1 MHTPSLSTL
10 ALFLDIDGTL
20 LEIAETPRS
29 VTVDPKLKELLG
41 ALSAG
46 AGGALALVSGRRIA
60 EMDALF
66 RPLTLSAAGL
76 HGFERRSASGAH
88 QHRRTPAT
96 AALEGARRAMLEL
109 ANQHTGLLVEDKRFA
124 LALHYRLAPDL
135 QDLVA
140 SAMTQIAERA
150 RPEFE
155 LQMGKM
161 VAELRPAGANKGA
174 AVEQF
179 MREAP
184 FSGRRPVY
192 LGDDLTDESAFEWV
206 NQAGGLSIAVNVP
219 GATAALERL
228 PSVAAVRA
236 WLAELLARPYKSMS

>member
-1 MHTPSLSTL
+1 LKTTPSLSTL

-29 VTVDPKLKELLG
+29 VSVDSDLKALLSELHTG
-41 ALSAG
+41 TD
-46 AGGALALVSGRRIA
+46 GALALVSGRRIT

-76 HGFERRSASGAH
+76 HGFERRNARGTH
-88 QHRRTPAT
+88 QQRRVPST

-109 ANQHTGLLVEDKRFA
+109 ANKHTGLLVEDKRFA

-140 SAMTQIAERA
+140 STMTRIAEQT

-161 VAELRPAGANKGA
+161 VAELRPAGATKGA
-174 AVEQF
+174 AVAQF

-192 LGDDLTDESAFEWV
+192 VGDDLTDESAFEWV

-219 GATAALERL
+219 GATAAQSRL
-228 PSVAAVRA
+228 PSVAAVRT
-236 WLAELLARPYKSMS
+236 WLAELLA

>member
-1 MHTPSLSTL
+1 MDTLAPSAMVLSSL

-29 VTVDPKLKELLG
+29 VCVDPDLKELLS
-41 ALSAG
+41 ALDSRTD
-46 AGGALALVSGRRIA
+46 GALALVSGRRIA

-76 HGFERRSASGAH
+76 HGFERRSAYGSHENRKA
-88 QHRRTPAT
+88 PST

-109 ANQHTGLLVEDKRFA
+109 ANQHPGLLVEDKRFA

-140 SAMTQIAERA
+140 SRMTQIAECA

-174 AVEQF
+174 AVAQF

-192 LGDDLTDESAFEWV
+192 VGDDLTDESAFEWV
-206 NQAGGLSIAVNVP
+206 NQAGGLSIAVNVA

-236 WLAELLARPYKSMS
+236 WLAELLA

>member
-1 MHTPSLSTL
+1 VDISPLSSLNLNSL

-29 VTVDPKLKELLG
+29 VSVDPDLKDL
-41 ALSAG
+41 LSALHSRTD
-46 AGGALALVSGRRIA
+46 GALALVSGRRIA

-66 RPLTLSAAGL
+66 RPLALSVAGL
-76 HGFERRSASGAH
+76 HGFERRSACGTH
-88 QHRRTPAT
+88 EHRRVPST

-109 ANQHTGLLVEDKRFA
+109 ANQHSGLLVEDKRFA

-140 SAMTQIAERA
+140 STMTRIAEDA

-174 AVEQF
+174 AVAQF

-192 LGDDLTDESAFEWV
+192 VGDDLTDESAFEWV
-206 NQAGGLSIAVNVP
+206 NEAGGLSIAVNVP
-219 GATAALERL
+219 GATAAREKLE
-228 PSVAAVRA
+228 SVAAVRT
-236 WLAELLARPYKSMS
+236 WLAELLA

>member
-1 MHTPSLSTL
+1 MQTPSLSSL

-29 VTVDPKLKELLG
+29 VAVDPALKDLLG
-41 ALSAG
+41 ALHSRTQG
-46 AGGALALVSGRRIA
+46 AVALVSGRRIA

-76 HGFERRSASGAH
+76 HGFERRGASGTH
-88 QHRRTPAT
+88 QHRRAPSTR
-96 AALEGARRAMLEL
+96 ALEGARRAMLDL
-109 ANQHTGLLVEDKRFA
+109 ANRHSGLLVEDKRFA

-135 QDLVA
+135 QELVA
-140 SAMTQIAERA
+140 STMTQIAERT

-161 VAELRPAGANKGA
+161 VAELRPAGATKGA
-174 AVEQF
+174 AVAQF
-179 MREAP
+179 MSEAP

-192 LGDDLTDESAFEWV
+192 VGDDLTDESAFEWV
-206 NQAGGLSIAVNVP
+206 NGVGGLSIAVNVP
-219 GATAALERL
+219 GATAAQQRL
-228 PSVAAVRA
+228 PGVAAVRM
-236 WLAELLARPYKSMS
+236 WLADLLSDPYKSKS